1 MRTIAS
7 AAALLILT
15 LAFAACSDRE
25 EPAGTDQSPADQ
37 TATAATTTAPPT
49 PTATPQPGRELAEQL
64 AASPTFFI
72 YVTGPGDTV
81 ALVADTFDG
90 VTGTADAAFED
101 ELRDV
106 NRLGTVSSLPVGY
119 ELAVPLR
126 LPAPT
131 SLFQANT
138 MAEALRAGQPGDTM
152 PLLVPSQ
159 QLRDGFV
166 GRLALHRVELAT
178 GDVGG
183 EGRGFLLTF
192 AVCDRVAVK
201 GGELDREARVDHVA
215 FLAAGGSLV
224 AKLQEAHPD
233 AYLWRAGDHIF
244 GVAILDPASGEPSRV
259 GALLEEAE

>member
-7 AAALLILT
+7 AAALLILAG
-15 LAFAACSDRE
+15 AFAACSDRE
-25 EPAGTDQSPADQ
+25 EPAGPDQSPAAQ
-37 TATAATTTAPPT
+37 TATATTTAPPT
-49 PTATPQPGRELAEQL
+49 ATATAQPGRELAAQL
-64 AASPTFFI
+64 AASPAFFI

-81 ALVADTFDG
+81 SLVADTFDG
-90 VTGTADAAFED
+90 LTGSADAAFED

-126 LPAPT
+126 LPSPD

-138 MAEALRAGQPGDTM
+138 MAEALRAGQAGDTI

-159 QLRDGFV
+159 QLLDGFV

-178 GDVGG
+178 GDIGG
-183 EGRGFLLTF
+183 EGRGFLVTF

-224 AKLQEAHPD
+224 AKLQKEHPD
-233 AYLWRAGDHIF
+233 AYLWRQGGHTF

-259 GALLEEAE
+259 GALLEEAQ